1 MATLAA
7 WVAVPLVAAGQSSAI
22 PQFDASGDVVNLWVS
37 VRDAEGAPV
46 EGLRREDFVLLDGG
60 RRRPL
65 EFLARQNDYGAD
77 AILALDVALV
87 LDTSGSMMSEIRR
100 MRFSALR
107 FLERVPLTQQ
117 LTVSLFDHR
126 TEVARYEPAKRD
138 TVNKWIDDQL
148 PGGGTAVY
156 DALAE
161 TLRLMGSGNRRR
173 VLVLLSDGLDESS
186 RLTLDGVTE
195 KFVRAGATLYALQF
209 RGELASRPNRRDMAT
224 AWNAL
229 ERLTSATGGLLLRV
243 DKVEPD
249 LLFDQILGDIG
260 SQYALGF
267 TPEPGKRFRKLRVL
281 TNRRGVKTRY
291 RDGYYPPPA
300 R

>member
-7 WVAVPLVAAGQSSAI
+7 WLAAPLVAAAQSSAI
-22 PQFDASGDVVNLWVS
+22 PQFDASRDVVNLWVS
-37 VRDAEGAPV
+37 VRDADGAPV
-46 EGLRREDFVLLDGG
+46 TGLQREDFVLLDEGH
-60 RRRPL
+60 RRPL
-65 EFLARQNDYGAD
+65 EFLARQGDSGAD
-77 AILALDVALV
+77 AVLALDVALV

-100 MRFSALR
+100 MRVSALR
-107 FLERVPLTQQ
+107 FLERVPLTQN

-126 TEVARYEPAKRD
+126 TEAARYEPANRD
-138 TVNKWIDDQL
+138 AINKWIEEQA

-156 DALAE
+156 DALTE

-186 RLTLDGVTE
+186 HLTLDATAE
-195 KFVRAGATLYALQF
+195 NLVRAGATLYALQF
-209 RGELASRPNRRDMAT
+209 RGELVSRPNRRDMAN

-229 ERLTSATGGLLLRV
+229 QRLTSATGGLLLSG

-249 LLFDQILGDIG
+249 QLFDQILSDIG

-267 TPEPGKRFRKLRVL
+267 TPEPGRRFRKLRVL
-281 TNRRGVKTRY
+281 TNRRGVKTRH